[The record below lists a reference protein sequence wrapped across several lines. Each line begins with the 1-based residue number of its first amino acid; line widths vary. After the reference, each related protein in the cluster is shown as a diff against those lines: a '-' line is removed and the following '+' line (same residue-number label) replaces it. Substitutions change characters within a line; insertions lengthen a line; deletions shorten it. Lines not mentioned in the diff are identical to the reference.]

1 MYKAQ
6 SISIKWLSILASYQ
20 LDDVIGCDEIST
32 GWFFKSEVTRLWF
45 IEAGPANT
53 LLKKCKNITGDQR
66 KQFQLE
72 LAEKSKGKTKYNY
85 CYTISVS
92 LYSLEWFMK
101 SVYKSLYKVNMY
113 IAVHQHYY
121 HGNLIKIRPFLL
133 QYISE
138 GCRTGAAVAV
148 PIISPKNEFLLN

>member
-1 MYKAQ
+1 M
-6 SISIKWLSILASYQ
+6 ISIKWLSILASFQ

-32 GWFFKSEVTRLWF
+32 GWFFKSDVTRLWV

-92 LYSLEWFMK
+92 LYILFRVVYEISL
-101 SVYKSLYKVNMY
+101 
-113 IAVHQHYY
+113 Q
-121 HGNLIKIRPFLL
+121 
-133 QYISE
+133 
-138 GCRTGAAVAV
+138 V
-148 PIISPKNEFLLN
+148 PI

>member
-1 MYKAQ
+1 M
-6 SISIKWLSILASYQ
+6 ISIKWLSILASFQ

-32 GWFFKSEVTRLWF
+32 GWFFKSEVTRLWV

-101 SVYKSLYKVNMY
+101 SVYKSHIRLTCILLYINIIIMAILLKLDPSY
-113 IAVHQHYY
+113 SSI
-121 HGNLIKIRPFLL
+121 FL
-133 QYISE
+133 
-138 GCRTGAAVAV
+138 RAAEQGRQ
-148 PIISPKNEFLLN
+148 SLSQ

>member
-6 SISIKWLSILASYQ
+6 SNKMISIKWLSILASYQ
-20 LDDVIGCDEIST
+20 LDDVIGCDETST
-32 GWFFKSEVTRLWF
+32 GWFFKSEVTRLWV

-92 LYSLEWFMK
+92 LYILFRVVYEISL
-101 SVYKSLYKVNMY
+101 
-113 IAVHQHYY
+113 
-121 HGNLIKIRPFLL
+121 
-133 QYISE
+133 
-138 GCRTGAAVAV
+138 
-148 PIISPKNEFLLN
+148 

>member
-1 MYKAQ
+1 M
-6 SISIKWLSILASYQ
+6 ISIKWLSILASFQ

-32 GWFFKSEVTRLWF
+32 GWFFKSEVTRLWV

-101 SVYKSLYKVNMY
+101 LVYKSLYKVNMY
-113 IAVHQHYY
+113 IAV
-121 HGNLIKIRPFLL
+121 LINIIIMAILLKLDPSYSSIFL
-133 QYISE
+133 
-138 GCRTGAAVAV
+138 RAAEQGRQ
-148 PIISPKNEFLLN
+148 SLSQ